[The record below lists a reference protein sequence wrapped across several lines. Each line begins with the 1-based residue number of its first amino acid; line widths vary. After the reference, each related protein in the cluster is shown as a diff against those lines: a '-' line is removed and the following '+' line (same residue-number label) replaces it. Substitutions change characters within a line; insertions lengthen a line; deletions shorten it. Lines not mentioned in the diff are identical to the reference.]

1 VLRAADRQGV
11 APLLHD
17 WLRRHPDLAPPKSS
31 ADRLY
36 HAYWANHFRNRALLS
51 ELARL
56 ANAAAGAG
64 VTFMPLKG
72 AILAVDYYP
81 VPALRP
87 MSDLDLLVRLEDLQA
102 MGHVLSSLG
111 YRAVDR
117 PPSYVEDRRL
127 EVASREHQWV
137 MARDGMSIL
146 VEYRAEPMEPAV
158 GQLTDLDRAF
168 ATELGR
174 HAAAI
179 WTRARPSPAGP
190 RMSPEDLLLHVA
202 AHQAARH
209 ADFRLIWLHDV
220 ARIVTRDTAHFDWDY
235 VCASA
240 VRLRVAGPVRAAL
253 EAAARWIDAPVPV
266 AELERRLNRTRHG
279 PMRSVE
285 RWESRRLAEHVAG
298 LGTADLTAEGPFV
311 WRLGAAF
318 ARLHGWRPRLRGLRW
333 AIFPSREFLVVWHD
347 RAAAA
352 GGLGYA
358 TTCAR
363 RYVSAL
369 SHAMVAVAHRLGF
382 PDERATVRS
391 RPEEHSEPSRHLK

>member
-1 VLRAADRQGV
+1 LFAACRLGPRADGVASAEPLHWEYVVRAADRQGV

-17 WLRRHPDLAPPKSS
+17 WLTRHRDLAPPESS

-36 HAYWANHFRNRALLS
+36 HAHWANHFRNRVLLS
-51 ELARL
+51 ELSRL
-56 ANAAAGAG
+56 TTAAAGEG
-64 VTFMPLKG
+64 ITFMPLKG

-87 MSDLDLLVRLEDLQA
+87 MSDLDLLVRPEDLEA
-102 MGHVLSSLG
+102 MGHLLRSLG
-111 YRAVDR
+111 YRDVDR
-117 PPSYVEDRRL
+117 PASYVDERRL
-127 EVASREHQWV
+127 DRASREHQWV
-137 MARDGMSIL
+137 MARNGTSIL

-168 ATELGR
+168 TDELGR

-209 ADFRLIWLHDV
+209 ADFRLIWLHDI
-220 ARIVTRDTAHFDWDY
+220 ARIVTRDSANFDWEY

-240 VRLRVAGPVRAAL
+240 VRLRMAGPVRAAL
-253 EAAARWIDAPVPV
+253 EAAARWIDAPVPA
-266 AELERRLNRTRHG
+266 AELERRLDGARRG
-279 PMRSVE
+279 SMRLVE
-285 RWESRRLAEHVAG
+285 RWESRRLAEHVAEM
-298 LGTADLTAEGPFV
+298 GTADLTAEGPVV

-333 AIFPSREFLVVWHD
+333 AIFPSRGFLAVWHD
-347 RAAAA
+347 RVAAD
-352 GGLGYA
+352 GKLGYA
-358 TTCAR
+358 MASAR
-363 RYVSAL
+363 RYVSVLAR
-369 SHAMVAVAHRLGF
+369 AVRKPAR
-382 PDERATVRS
+382 R
-391 RPEEHSEPSRHLK
+391 